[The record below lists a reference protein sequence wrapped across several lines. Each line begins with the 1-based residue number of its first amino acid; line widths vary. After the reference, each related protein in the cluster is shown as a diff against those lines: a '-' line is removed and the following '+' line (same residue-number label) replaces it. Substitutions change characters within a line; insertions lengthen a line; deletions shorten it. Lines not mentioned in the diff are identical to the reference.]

1 MEPGRRVSV
10 SLIACDNDLVVAK
23 LHLCAAED
31 WAEYSEQRLALGEA
45 LARVSRAMD
54 CALPGNLH
62 QLGSL
67 RVYTGDD
74 LYLVKPNRMRFW
86 TRSAAR
92 ADAEDILID
101 LWPKKETTD
110 DGR

>member
-10 SLIACDNDLVVAK
+10 SLIARDDDLVVAK

-31 WAEYSEQRLALGEA
+31 WTEYSEQNLPLGEA

-54 CALPGNLH
+54 RPLPGNLH
-62 QLGSL
+62 QLGNL
-67 RVYTGDD
+67 GVYTGQD

-86 TRSAAR
+86 TRSAGTGGCR
-92 ADAEDILID
+92 GH
-101 LWPKKETTD
+101 P
-110 DGR
+110 

>member
-10 SLIACDNDLVVAK
+10 SLIAQDNDLVVAK
-23 LHLCAAED
+23 LRRCAAED
-31 WAEYSEQRLALGEA
+31 WAEYSERNLALGEA
-45 LARVSRAMD
+45 LARVSRAMNRP
-54 CALPGNLH
+54 LPGNLH

-67 RVYTGDD
+67 RVYTGQD

-101 LWPKKETTD
+101 LWPTKETTD